1 MRKPTNSKLFK
12 TILRTYYVPGSIPGV
27 GETIVNK
34 TDGVPTLMELMT
46 WGEGRKY
53 GEASILCTDGR
64 RYWGT
69 KIS

>member
-1 MRKPTNSKLFK
+1 M
-12 TILRTYYVPGSIPGV
+12 
-27 GETIVNK
+27 NK

-46 WGEGRKY
+46 WGKGRKY
-53 GEASILCTDGR
+53 GEASILYTDGR

>member
-12 TILRTYYVPGSIPGV
+12 NVLRTYYVPGSIPGV
-27 GETIVNK
+27 GETAVNN

-46 WGEGRKY
+46 WGTGRKY
-53 GEASILCTDGR
+53 GEASTLGTDGR
-64 RYWGT
+64 RDWGT